1 MTGQINTRGD
11 SLRIRAELVDV
22 ATNRQLWSERYD
34 RTLTDI
40 LAIERD
46 IADRLSEALKLRL
59 TGEDRTQLAK
69 RSTKNAEAH
78 RAYLEGRFWWNRR
91 SREGYNKA
99 IELFDEAIRLDPD
112 YALAYA
118 GKADCYCLMVL
129 LDSLP
134 RECIPKAR
142 QAAEQALAIDGRLA
156 EAHTSLGWIKW
167 VYDWDWPG
175 AERSFKRA
183 IKLNPRYPTAYNW
196 YAGFLASMGR
206 DAEAVE
212 QMTRAHQLD
221 PGSLIINRDLGV
233 IYSFTGQ
240 IDRAIGQLRK
250 TIQMD
255 PLFAPGHAHLGRV
268 YVDAGRYDEA
278 IAELETA
285 ADLTGH
291 VTHGGMLGHAY
302 ARVGRRDDAARE
314 LEILTEFSKRHD
326 VPAFK
331 FAVIH
336 VGLGDKEQAFE
347 WLEKSYEN
355 REFAMAI
362 LSVGQGF
369 GSLRDDPRFDDLL
382 RRIGLKRQ

>member
-1 MTGQINTRGD
+1 VLAD
-11 SLRIRAELVDV
+11 SLVIHAELIDV
-22 ATNRQLWSERYD
+22 ANDNQLWGTKYR

-40 LAIERD
+40 LAIEED
-46 IADRLSEALKLRL
+46 IAEHISDALRLRL
-59 TGEDRTQLAK
+59 TYEDKARLTV
-69 RSTKNAEAH
+69 RHTENAEAH
-78 RAYLEGRFWWNRR
+78 RAYLQGRFWWNKRTK
-91 SREGYNKA
+91 EGFRKA
-99 IELFDEAIRLDPD
+99 IEYFDKAIRIDPT

-129 LDSLP
+129 LDSP
-134 RECIPKAR
+134 PKECIPKAR
-142 QAAEQALAIDGRLA
+142 EAAEQALAANGTLA
-156 EAHTSLGWIKW
+156 EAHASLGWIKW

-183 IKLNPRYPTAYNW
+183 IELNPRYPTAHNW
-196 YAGFLASMGR
+196 YAGFLAAMGR
-206 DAEAVE
+206 DTEAIE

-255 PLFAPGHAHLGRV
+255 PRFAPAHAHLGRV
-268 YVDAGRYDEA
+268 YIDAGMYAEA

-285 ADLTGH
+285 VDLTGH

-314 LEILTEFSKRHD
+314 LEILTEFAKQGNC
-326 VPAFK
+326 PAFK

-336 VGLGDKEQAFE
+336 AGLDDKEQAFE
-347 WLEKSYEN
+347 WLEKAYEN

-369 GSLRDDPRFDDLL
+369 NSLRDDPRFDDLL
-382 RRIGLKRQ
+382 RRIGLPP